1 MRRPGGILRKEII
14 RQKSRFF
21 QGISFINTQEVIL
34 SRCIHTSTVRLV
46 VSVRG
51 SEIDIISEKLSEE
64 TIVKVIRYPRE
75 L

>member
-1 MRRPGGILRKEII
+1 M
-14 RQKSRFF
+14 
-21 QGISFINTQEVIL
+21 
-34 SRCIHTSTVRLV
+34 STVRLV

-64 TIVKVIRYPRE
+64 TIVNVIRYPRE